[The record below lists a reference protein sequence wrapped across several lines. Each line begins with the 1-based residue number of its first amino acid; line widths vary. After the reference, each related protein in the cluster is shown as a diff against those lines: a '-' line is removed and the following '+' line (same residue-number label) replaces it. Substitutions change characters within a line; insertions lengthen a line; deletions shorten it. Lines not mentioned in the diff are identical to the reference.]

1 DPLGGRIRPDVF
13 WMVAFDG
20 LQFGHQAV
28 VLRIRDGR
36 RVFDVIAAVV
46 ALDFRAQG
54 FQALPVGGFAA
65 GAGRVR
71 IGTSGHENTRA
82 ARSVPARKP
91 AWSSWSY
98 SALICRSM
106 AGEELSWKV
115 RPWSSSTWASR
126 RAARSRPTV
135 TMRLKAWSSGRLLG
149 TSRTR
154 STRCAGSPSAAS
166 ICRAK

>member
-1 DPLGGRIRPDVF
+1 Y
-13 WMVAFDG
+13 G

-54 FQALPVGGFAA
+54 FQALPVGGFAAGVGGFAAGVGGFAAGVGGFAA

-154 STRCAGSPSAAS
+154 STRCAGSP
-166 ICRAK
+166 